1 MGTHFKGSDKEENS
15 LNAYIKLVR
24 ATESINSR
32 QSKSLAKENLTMSQF
47 GALEVLYHLG
57 ELNQREIGKK
67 LLKSGGNI
75 TLVIDNLVKRKL
87 VKKKTD
93 KSDRR
98 AVIVSLT
105 KKGQEFIEGYF
116 PKHLALIMEQF
127 SVLTDEERTELARIC
142 KKLGLNNV

>member
-47 GALEVLYHLG
+47 GALEVLYYLG

-75 TLVIDNLVKRKL
+75 TLVIDNLVKREL

>member
-75 TLVIDNLVKRKL
+75 TLVIDNLVKREL

>member
-75 TLVIDNLVKRKL
+75 TLVIDNLVKREL

-116 PKHLALIMEQF
+116 PKHLVLIMEQF